1 MCSYTNQ
8 SARKMTKAHPT
19 FLSLGWLWCDISI
32 QLFVFHFFHVLRAKR
47 SGFNLHGAHQF
58 MNPLSFSGIFLIFE
72 INVPEKDLFRL
83 VLKLLLNS
91 KVLLKFGPG
100 TIQTQENL
108 KNLREK
114 KISPLTK
121 ERIRETISTNTKK
134 IMKNKN
140 LYYLFM
146 WFHNVEFEN
155 FLFLLWYHWYCMF
168 LSCHVRISEWIYTL

>member
-1 MCSYTNQ
+1 
-8 SARKMTKAHPT
+8 
-19 FLSLGWLWCDISI
+19 
-32 QLFVFHFFHVLRAKR
+32 
-47 SGFNLHGAHQF
+47 

-121 ERIRETISTNTKK
+121 ERIGETISTNTKK

-146 WFHNVEFEN
+146 
-155 FLFLLWYHWYCMF
+155 
-168 LSCHVRISEWIYTL
+168 